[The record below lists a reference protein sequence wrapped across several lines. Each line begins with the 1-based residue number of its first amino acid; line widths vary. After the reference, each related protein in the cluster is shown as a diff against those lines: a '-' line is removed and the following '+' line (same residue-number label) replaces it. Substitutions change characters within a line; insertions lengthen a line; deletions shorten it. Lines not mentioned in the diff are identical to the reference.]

1 MSFDYGPNYMSM
13 VKAIQEGG
21 TSTLEAVRGASD
33 TRGPTTNSLIS
44 RLGEKIEGPS
54 SPEQAILGRFNKVKK
69 DNETLKEQLK
79 ALGIEQDP
87 VTSELNLTERLYG
100 KLGGGTEKIVS
111 QSYFNLPIVDRP
123 LKGNS
128 RKAGDISKESQQKII
143 KKLIDTGRQSD
154 MSNREIAIMLASVR
168 HESGFN
174 PDAAARG
181 SSASGLAQ
189 FINDTGTSY
198 GINNDNRWDVDM
210 QVQATV
216 DIFNQHFIDIETNN
230 YGEDYVYALHHD
242 GPSLSSGGLKLSKDK
257 VMPFVNDY
265 EKMLENY

>member
-21 TSTLEAVRGASD
+21 TSTLEAVRSASD

-54 SPEQAILGRFNKVKK
+54 SPEQAILGRFDKVKK

-111 QSYFNLPIVDRP
+111 QSYFNVPIVDRP

-128 RKAGDISKESQQKII
+128 RKAGDISKESQQKIM

-216 DIFNQHFIDIETNN
+216 DIFNQHFIDVETNN
-230 YGEDYVYALHHD
+230 YSEDYVYALHHD
-242 GPSLSSGGLKLSKDK
+242 GPSLSSGGLDLSKTK

-265 EKMLENY
+265 EKILENY